1 MVQTVGVPIGSLL
14 AVSLQGN
21 LAVVIVQDLEASDA
35 RKLEKG
41 YEWYYV
47 EMRTMNDTTIQNWV
61 TNDID
66 RNYNYAQSYVQE
78 SQGQCGE

>member
-41 YEWYYV
+41 YE
-47 EMRTMNDTTIQNWV
+47 
-61 TNDID
+61 
-66 RNYNYAQSYVQE
+66 
-78 SQGQCGE
+78 